1 MYLQGGFFHT
11 AEPIPEGAGVKV
23 RLVVGSERIKE
34 MTGGGQGLIKVG
46 GTVVRSSPIGMAI
59 CFEEKYQIMPLSSL

>member
-1 MYLQGGFFHT
+1 MYLQEDLFT

-34 MTGGGQGLIKVG
+34 MTGGGQGLIKG
-46 GTVVRSSPIGMAI
+46 WRNNCAI
-59 CFEEKYQIMPLSSL
+59 QPNRDGNLF